1 MLDFPAPKTMAKS
14 LRSALAEHGHEL
26 SHGQCLELV
35 ARQLGYADWNVL
47 AARMEPPRTDKDLFI
62 PEGWFPGSVDSEN
75 FFRLGV
81 DPDVP
86 GVVRIE
92 ARAGVRIPGN
102 TFATLMQSISARAY
116 RSKRLR
122 FTAELKSRNAGSGS
136 IWMRI
141 DPGGG
146 GRHLRFDNMMKRSG
160 DGALKG
166 DADWTER
173 SIVLDV
179 PYTAASIH
187 FGCLLH
193 EKGAVWAR
201 NFHFETVDDDV
212 PISQDGPFPPRPT
225 NLGFDIN

>member
-14 LRSALAEHGHEL
+14 LRSALAAYGHEL

-35 ARQLGYADWNVL
+35 ARQLGYTDWNVL
-47 AARMEPPRTDKDLFI
+47 SARVEASRKDKDLLI
-62 PEGWFPGSVDSEN
+62 PEGWFPGSIDSGAL
-75 FFRLGV
+75 FRLGV
-81 DPDVP
+81 DPDMP

-92 ARAGVRIPGN
+92 ARGGVKIPSN
-102 TFATLMQSISARAY
+102 TFATLMQSISAQAY

-122 FTAELKSRNAGSGS
+122 LTAELKSRDAGAGA

-141 DPGGG
+141 DPSGG

-160 DGALKG
+160 GGALKG

-173 SIVLDV
+173 CIVLDV

-193 EKGAVWAR
+193 EKGTVWAR
-201 NFHFETVDDDV
+201 NFRFETVDGDV
-212 PISQDGPFPPRPT
+212 PVTGDGEYPARPA
-225 NLGFDIN
+225 NLELG

>member
-1 MLDFPAPKTMAKS
+1 
-14 LRSALAEHGHEL
+14 
-26 SHGQCLELV
+26 
-35 ARQLGYADWNVL
+35 
-47 AARMEPPRTDKDLFI
+47 
-62 PEGWFPGSVDSEN
+62 
-75 FFRLGV
+75 
-81 DPDVP
+81 
-86 GVVRIE
+86 
-92 ARAGVRIPGN
+92 
-102 TFATLMQSISARAY
+102 
-116 RSKRLR
+116 
-122 FTAELKSRNAGSGS
+122 
-136 IWMRI
+136 MRI